1 MREDLVDI
9 YNLYDK
15 IKTFFQSCPYRDL
28 RGCILLSGLTLLIVV
43 GLGISMA
50 SLSDQIEY
58 TFITIIMVLCSGGV
72 AGLMTYQMIRLKL
85 HVDDRLHEAR
95 AYVESRIPQALCTP
109 EGDLIAHN
117 KMAREG
123 VWWGQSISDLK
134 MIILEEEK
142 FSVFLLHSCSGRTD
156 ETHFTLRHPNGDG
169 EIWKFRTEKCGDQS
183 LWTYQEITEAYF
195 SELDL
200 NEKMA
205 TLENIVEGAPGGIF
219 SLNDKGIIHYC
230 NANFAKWLGYE
241 VHDLI
246 GMPLAK
252 LLSRPGREV
261 LHDPSK
267 AVDLNGYLD
276 FVSSSRRTKSAYLEQ
291 TKVSRARDF
300 ITFSWLRTSSGS
312 LALDDME
319 KLLSMAPIPVA
330 FLDFGGEIQE
340 SNNLF
345 CNRFWKEDVTPR
357 GQQFSTIVVEEDH
370 ELLKDAFNQVAR
382 GEELESPLELRLS
395 NQDDSVVSVYVA
407 YVGDN
412 DTRPGGL
419 FIQFHDISEQKKLE
433 SQLVQSQKMQ
443 AVGQLAGGIAH
454 DFNNL
459 LTAMIGFCDL
469 LLQRFTP
476 GDQSFT
482 DVMQIKQNSNRAA
495 NLVRQLLAFS
505 RQQTL
510 QPKVLDANECL
521 AELSAL
527 LRRLIGSNIELKFK
541 HSRELGL
548 VKVDQGQFEQVIINM
563 VVNARDA
570 MTEGGTVT
578 ICTSNVELK
587 KPKRKGADTI
597 PAADYVVID
606 VVDTGHGISTE
617 NMDRIFDPF
626 FSTKEVKEGTG
637 LGLSTVYGIVK
648 QTGGFILVDS
658 KSNRGTKFSIYLPR
672 HFPKDEAIPVE
683 TKSVVE
689 DKPSDLTGSSRILL
703 VEDED
708 AVRLF
713 SARALR
719 SKGYEVI
726 EASNGTEAF
735 EYMKSMEEKVDLVI
749 TDVVMPQMDGPTFIN
764 KLTEIQED
772 TKVIFIS
779 GYTEDT
785 FRDRIKDDSN
795 IQFLSK
801 PFSLSDLATRVK
813 EVLQQPE
820 TAPIKKAS

>member
-1 MREDLVDI
+1 MREGELE
-9 YNLYDK
+9 LLE
-15 IKTFFQSCPYRDL
+15 TLQQFFRSCPYRDL
-28 RGCILLSGLTLLIVV
+28 RGCIALSVATLAVTLCLGLA
-43 GLGISMA
+43 MA
-50 SLSDQIEY
+50 SLSGQLEY
-58 TFITIIMVLCSGGV
+58 TIISLIMVLCAGGV
-72 AGLMTYQMIRLKL
+72 VGLLTYQMLRLKNL
-85 HVDDRLHEAR
+85 VDERMNEAT
-95 AYVESRIPQALCTP
+95 AYLESRIPQALCTP
-109 EGDLIAHN
+109 EGNLIAHN
-117 KMAREG
+117 NLAREDI
-123 VWWGQSISDLK
+123 WWGRSISDLK
-134 MIILEEEK
+134 MVILEEEK
-142 FSVFLLHSCSGRTD
+142 FTVFLHHSCLGRTD
-156 ETHFTLRHPNGDG
+156 EAFFTVRHPNGDG
-169 EIWKFRTEKCGDQS
+169 EVWKFRTEPCGEYS
-183 LWTYQEITEAYF
+183 LWTYEEVTESYF
-195 SELDL
+195 SELDQ
-200 NEKMA
+200 NEKSA
-205 TLENIVEGAPGGIF
+205 TLDCMFEGAPGAIF
-219 SLNDKGIIHYC
+219 SLNNKGIIHYC
-230 NANFAKWLGYE
+230 NENFGKWLGYE

-246 GMPLAK
+246 GMPFVK

-261 LHDPSK
+261 LQDPSK
-267 AVDLNGYLD
+267 AVELNGYLD

-291 TKVSRARDF
+291 TRINRARDM

-319 KLLSMAPIPVA
+319 KLLSMAPIPVI
-330 FLDFGGEIQE
+330 FLDFEGNIQE

-345 CNRFWKEDVTPR
+345 RNRFWKQETQPR
-357 GQQFSTIVVEEDH
+357 GQKFSAIVQKQDH
-370 ELLKDAFNQVAR
+370 GILQAAFDQVSR
-382 GEELESPLELRLS
+382 GEELESPLELHLT
-395 NQDDSVVSVYVA
+395 NQEDTVVSVYVA
-407 YVGDN
+407 FVGDN
-412 DTRPGGL
+412 ETSAGGL
-419 FIQFHDISEQKKLE
+419 FIQFHDITEQKKLE

-570 MTEGGTVT
+570 MSEGGTVT
-578 ICTSNVELK
+578 ICTSNAELK

-597 PAADYVVID
+597 PAGDYVVID
-606 VVDTGHGISTE
+606 VVDTGHGISSE
-617 NMDRIFDPF
+617 NLDRIFDPF

-658 KSNRGTKFSIYLPR
+658 KPDKGTKFSIYLPR
-672 HFPKDEAIPVE
+672 HAVREEHTSEVSPAVDE
-683 TKSVVE
+683 
-689 DKPSDLTGSSRILL
+689 KPSDLTGSSRILL

-726 EASNGTEAF
+726 EASNGTEAL
-735 EYMKSMEEKVDLVI
+735 ECIQEMEEKVDLII

-764 KLTEIQED
+764 KLSEIQED

-813 EVLQQPE
+813 DVLHQTEPVQLKQ
-820 TAPIKKAS
+820 AG